1 MADTSERRAVDEGDD
16 YLKNTSGE
24 VWDQDDPMRTLV
36 DADYHP
42 DGYPVPAWIDQEITG
57 TAVFEIRQGGCASGA
72 YMPAVI
78 EARRTMASH
87 GDAVIEYLVDH
98 GGYREKGE
106 IPQPKAGESWTGIAV
121 FYLSLAVEL
130 WATNSRDTLD
140 CGI

>member
-72 YMPAVI
+72 YMPAVTYYD
-78 EARRTMASH
+78 ARQTMAEH
-87 GDAVIEYLVDH
+87 GDDVLEFVEEHY
-98 GGYREKGE
+98 GE
-106 IPQPKAGESWTGIAV
+106 IPQPKPGESWSGIAV
-121 FYLSLAVEL
+121 YYLSLAVEL
-130 WATNSRDTLD
+130 WAGQFDLFIESAT
-140 CGI
+140 C